1 MISRKQPNEFWR
13 DLIERQNR
21 RANTC
26 IGGRARHATLV
37 ASSWA
42 ITGAAAGGDDAPCRR
57 AYPIKTQT
65 AIKHV
70 KYRELFGRALKPMI
84 IGSSI
89 RCWDLVRRERIVPP
103 EG

>member
-1 MISRKQPNEFWR
+1 M
-13 DLIERQNR
+13 
-21 RANTC
+21 A
-26 IGGRARHATLV
+26 
-37 ASSWA
+37 
-42 ITGAAAGGDDAPCRR
+42 GAATVCSPERFDETLTTAKPMNAQR
-57 AYPIKTQT
+57 

-89 RCWDLVRRERIVPP
+89 RCWDLVRRERIVQP